1 MYYYYIIIFYT
12 MQQNVIISISIKK
25 SKQNINGINVYNN
38 VIDIYLD
45 VVAKFICDIVKT
57 QNIQAYVGYI
67 DFDLQEFNHF
77 KELQINFYRFKK
89 GFYYLK
95 NKLSKQYYIDGYK
108 PRQYPQIYTFNK
120 IIGIGCY
127 DGCCEINKIII
138 GVHDNQQK
146 IIGKNIVGEIALFYR
161 SKQYSHNDD
170 YSNDE
175 LIMMADSSISEYNK
189 GKSLDSSDV
198 ESKIKSKF

>member
-1 MYYYYIIIFYT
+1 

-138 GVHDNQQK
+138 GLSR
-146 IIGKNIVGEIALFYR
+146 I
-161 SKQYSHNDD
+161 
-170 YSNDE
+170 
-175 LIMMADSSISEYNK
+175 
-189 GKSLDSSDV
+189 
-198 ESKIKSKF
+198 